1 MHPFFEGFYLNPDGS
16 RTLSFG
22 CFNRNLGDN
31 PVYIPLG
38 EDNFIEPAEFD
49 DGQPEWFPIRRER
62 GVFSVTVPPGWPIDQ
77 TVTWS
82 FESGGEIFSAP
93 SSFHEAYELKFPM
106 AMGSSPPFLRMEPE
120 GEESFGIRDPLFG
133 EPKTARVG
141 EPLELTARIRDQVE
155 PEGPREVVAVRVTLW
170 RHQGPALVTIVAE
183 QPPEGEEPEGD
194 RGGGRREGP
203 PLPNSVV
210 VPLDSDDGAANFTVT
225 FDEPGRN
232 LLRVFVDNHSA
243 VDSSQGNQC
252 CWTNGFVEVSVSP

>member
-1 MHPFFEGFYLNPDGS
+1 M
-16 RTLSFG
+16 
-22 CFNRNLGDN
+22 
-31 PVYIPLG
+31 
-38 EDNFIEPAEFD
+38 
-49 DGQPEWFPIRRER
+49 
-62 GVFSVTVPPGWPIDQ
+62 
-77 TVTWS
+77 
-82 FESGGEIFSAP
+82 
-93 SSFHEAYELKFPM
+93 
-106 AMGSSPPFLRMEPE
+106 
-120 GEESFGIRDPLFG
+120 
-133 EPKTARVG
+133 
-141 EPLELTARIRDQVE
+141 
-155 PEGPREVVAVRVTLW
+155 
-170 RHQGPALVTIVAE
+170 TIVAE